1 MSNSK
6 CFQPPD
12 GTVAFAAVRV
22 DPKTGLPLPN
32 ADINSFVKIVGR
44 CSALQ
49 NVLREVWDGPT
60 DRYVPPAAPIQMQV
74 VSSSAND
81 TAAGTGARSVR
92 IYYLDT
98 NYVAHDET
106 VILNG
111 TTPVLTA
118 ATNILRVNKMHV
130 KTVGSSGVSAGNISL
145 QAVGGAVTYSY
156 MIAGRNLARQAIYT
170 VPDGFR
176 LRLEQWQLSSGSTGN
191 HFCQHT
197 LAATSDD
204 GELSTVLLPKDEQGS
219 QNGGLV
225 IGYEFVIEDLPPRAD
240 VRVVAIADQANANVI
255 ALTAIFG
262 RLYPVTP

>member
-6 CFQPPD
+6 CFPLPD
-12 GTVAFAAVRV
+12 GTVAFASVTV
-22 DPKTGLPLPN
+22 DALTGLPLPN
-32 ADINSFVKIVGR
+32 ADIASFVKIVGR

-74 VSSSAND
+74 VSTSAAD

-98 NYVAHDET
+98 NYVAHDE
-106 VILNG
+106 VVVMNG
-111 TTPVLTA
+111 TAPVLTA

-130 KTVGSSGVSAGNISL
+130 YTIGSGGVTAGNISL
-145 QAVGGAVTYSY
+145 QAIGGAVTYSY
-156 MIAGRNLARQAIYT
+156 MTVGRNLARQAVYT
-170 VPDGFR
+170 VPEGYK
-176 LRLEQWQLSSGSTGN
+176 LRIEQWQLSSGSTGN

-204 GELSTVLLPKDEQGS
+204 GLLSTVLLPKDEQGS

-225 IGYEFVIEDLPPRAD
+225 IDYDFVIEDLPPRAD
-240 VRVVAIADQANANVI
+240 LRVVAVADQPNSNVI